1 MANNKID
8 NEIILTILR
17 VRKNNNRVDLDSNYK
32 EIKKS
37 IDFEDAT
44 KEFLDDR
51 IHALVNDGKKMNKL
65 NRNADSCYI
74 GSNLVDLETPNLL
87 KSSQS
92 VQRIAPALGA
102 NKTPQL
108 QGVTLTPTIYIPNSS
123 EDTRTMNLKKLR

>member
-32 EIKKS
+32 EIKKP

-65 NRNADSCYI
+65 NRNADSYYI

>member
-1 MANNKID
+1 MADNKID
-8 NEIILTILR
+8 NEIFVTILR
-17 VRKNNNRVDLDSNYK
+17 VRKNNNRVDPDSNYK
-32 EIKKS
+32 EIKKY
-37 IDFEDAT
+37 IDFEDTT

-65 NRNADSCYI
+65 NRNADSYYVN
-74 GSNLVDLETPNLL
+74 SNLVDLETPNLL

>member
-65 NRNADSCYI
+65 NRNADSYYI